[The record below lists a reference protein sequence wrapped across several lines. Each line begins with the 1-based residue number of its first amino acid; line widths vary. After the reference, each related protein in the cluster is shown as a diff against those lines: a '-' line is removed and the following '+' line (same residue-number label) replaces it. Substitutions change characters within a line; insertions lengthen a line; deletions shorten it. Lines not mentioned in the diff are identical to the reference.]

1 MMSVVGKVKEIWRY
15 PVKSMQGESLSVA
28 SFQELGIPGDREWAL
43 KDEVSGEIR
52 GAKKFPKLMQCQ
64 ARYLREPAGS
74 HSEPV
79 EIMLPNG
86 DPVATSDANVN
97 EVLSKY
103 LDREV
108 SLHPRRPAT
117 DLDHYKRRVP
127 LTEEELRD
135 VLARE
140 PDESLPDL
148 SLLPSEIV
156 SEITEFTSPRGTYF
170 DAYPVHLITTS
181 WLNALSS
188 ANPASRFEAPR
199 FRPNLLIEGAT
210 EGFAELDWCGKAL
223 RIGEVIF
230 ECQIPTLRCGMT
242 TQATADLPKDGQVLR
257 TIVRGSEQNVG
268 IYATTKTPGAINV
281 GDAVTLV

>member
-64 ARYLREPAGS
+64 ARYLREPAGT

-199 FRPNLLIEGAT
+199 FRPNWDWQQPVVRVPEALILCSRFHWHSGPSI
-210 EGFAELDWCGKAL
+210 
-223 RIGEVIF
+223 R
-230 ECQIPTLRCGMT
+230 
-242 TQATADLPKDGQVLR
+242 
-257 TIVRGSEQNVG
+257 S
-268 IYATTKTPGAINV
+268 
-281 GDAVTLV
+281 